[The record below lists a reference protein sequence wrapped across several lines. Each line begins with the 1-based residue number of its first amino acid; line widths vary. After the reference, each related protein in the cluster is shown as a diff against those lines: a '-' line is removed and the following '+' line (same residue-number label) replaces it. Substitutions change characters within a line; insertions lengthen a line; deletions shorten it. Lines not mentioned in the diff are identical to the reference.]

1 MRLHSDRDRW
11 SCWSMMPLSLFFP
24 HPSFFHAA
32 LPQVPRGRP
41 VDAHRA
47 KTTAVNDTDE
57 QQGHRRHHPARD
69 EAHRHPHQVCA
80 VQSLLPQTAY
90 AIISSCHATCN
101 ASAGHAAR
109 AQAITKAIHQHL
121 HAPLSSS
128 PPRSSKSGQQH
139 LSRVFFDIRDL
150 TANVR
155 ASALEPNEHARDRLP
170 IDTRKRSPTRDA
182 CASDGASARSALA
195 CSMA

>member
-1 MRLHSDRDRW
+1 MVRAV
-11 SCWSMMPLSLFFP
+11 PQF
-24 HPSFFHAA
+24 AA
-32 LPQVPRGRP
+32 STRAMFSGRSAERPFAGRP
-41 VDAHRA
+41 DGTNSVCRA
-47 KTTAVNDTDE
+47 RSNSPFRHTASL
-57 QQGHRRHHPARD
+57 RALARHINLIPSA
-69 EAHRHPHQVCA
+69 
-80 VQSLLPQTAY
+80 S
-90 AIISSCHATCN
+90 SFSCHATCN
-101 ASAGHAAR
+101 ANAGHAAR
-109 AQAITKAIHQHL
+109 AQAVVTKAIHQHL

-139 LSRVFFDIRDL
+139 LSRVFFGIRDL